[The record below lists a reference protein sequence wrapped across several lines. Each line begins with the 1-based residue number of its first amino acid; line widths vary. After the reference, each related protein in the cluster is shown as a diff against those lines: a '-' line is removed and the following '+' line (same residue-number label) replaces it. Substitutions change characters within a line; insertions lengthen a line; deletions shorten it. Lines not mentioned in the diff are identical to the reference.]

1 MDNEKRKKLK
11 EQYASRR
18 VIGGVYA
25 VCNTQNNKRLLLSTT
40 DMPGSFNRFNFSRQ
54 MGGCIHPKLRD
65 EWGENG
71 SSFAFEVLE
80 ELEKKEE
87 QSENEFKRDIEAL
100 FELTQ
105 ERFTEEQLY

>member
-11 EQYASRR
+11 EQYASRH

-40 DMPGSFNRFNFSRQ
+40 DMPGSLNRFNFSQ
-54 MGGCIHPKLRD
+54 QIGGCIHPKLRN

-71 SSFAFEVLE
+71 SRFAFEVLE

-87 QSENEFKRDIEAL
+87 QSEDEFMRDIEAL
-100 FELTQ
+100 FDMTQ
-105 ERFTEEQLY
+105 ERFPEEQLY